1 MLPHAFPLVPFTLA
15 FSMWLPVLV
24 LVVLPTGCSTD
35 LGTGTKVVQSLQ
47 ASYPITMGRLVTA
60 QLDPSRRLRVY
71 LQICQDGD
79 EGGPVCSESD
89 LRLLAM
95 VESGRKSLLERL
107 AERYLVEGRE
117 MPIYVYGPMCDGL
130 KEMILV
136 PRCQTA
142 MALGIWDPNLKDYVI
157 YSTTYGDGVLESEG
171 FERFIEVTGRASGIA
186 RKAAKLV
193 N

>member
-1 MLPHAFPLVPFTLA
+1 MFPLPLAPPPLGFATWLLPF
-15 FSMWLPVLV
+15 VV
-24 LVVLPTGCSTD
+24 VVVLLPACTTN
-35 LGTGTKVVQSLQ
+35 LGTGTDVLQNLQ
-47 ASYPITMGRLVTA
+47 ASYPITVGRLVTTH
-60 QLDPSRRLRVY
+60 LDPSRRLRVY
-71 LQICQDGD
+71 LQICQHGD
-79 EGGPVCSESD
+79 EGGPVCSEAD

-117 MPIYVYGPMCDGL
+117 MPVYVYGPMCDGL

-142 MALGIWDPNLKDYVI
+142 LALGIWDPNLKDYVI
-157 YSTTYGDGVLESEG
+157 YSTTHGDGVLESEG

>member
-1 MLPHAFPLVPFTLA
+1 MSPLPPLV
-15 FSMWLPVLV
+15 SMWLPTLIVL
-24 LVVLPTGCSTD
+24 LPVACTTN
-35 LGTGTKVVQSLQ
+35 LGTGSQVLQ
-47 ASYPITMGRLVTA
+47 HLRASYPITVGRLVATH
-60 QLDPSRRLRVY
+60 LDPSRRLRVY

-79 EGGPVCSESD
+79 EGGPVCSEGD

-117 MPIYVYGPMCDGL
+117 MPVYVYGPMCDGL
-130 KEMILV
+130 AEMILV

-142 MALGIWDPNLKDYVI
+142 LALGIWDPNLKDYVI
-157 YSTTYGDGVLESEG
+157 YSTTHGDGVLESEG

>member
-1 MLPHAFPLVPFTLA
+1 MSPLPLAPFALA
-15 FSMWLPVLV
+15 FSMLLPLLVVVVLV
-24 LVVLPTGCSTD
+24 PTACTND
-35 LGTGTKVVQSLQ
+35 LGTGSRVLQDLQSH
-47 ASYPITMGRLVTA
+47 YPITVGRLVTA
-60 QLDPSRRLRVY
+60 QLDPARRLRVY

-95 VESGRKSLLERL
+95 VESGHKSLLERL
-107 AERYLVEGRE
+107 AERYLLEGRE
-117 MPIYVYGPMCDGL
+117 MPVYVYGPMCDGL
-130 KEMILV
+130 QEMILV

-142 MALGIWDPNLKDYVI
+142 VALGIWDPNLKDYVI
-157 YSTTYGDGVLESEG
+157 YSTTHGDGVLESEG

>member
-1 MLPHAFPLVPFTLA
+1 V
-15 FSMWLPVLV
+15 
-24 LVVLPTGCSTD
+24 
-35 LGTGTKVVQSLQ
+35 
-47 ASYPITMGRLVTA
+47 GRLVTA

-107 AERYLVEGRE
+107 AERYLLEGRE
-117 MPIYVYGPMCDGL
+117 MPVYVYGPMCDGL
-130 KEMILV
+130 KEMIRV

-142 MALGIWDPNLKDYVI
+142 VALGIWDPNLKDYVI
-157 YSTTYGDGVLESEG
+157 YSTTHGDGMLESEG

>member
-1 MLPHAFPLVPFTLA
+1 MSPLPFAPLALTFSMLLPLLVVVVLVPTA
-15 FSMWLPVLV
+15 C
-24 LVVLPTGCSTD
+24 TND
-35 LGTGTKVVQSLQ
+35 LGTGSRVLQDLQSH
-47 ASYPITMGRLVTA
+47 YPITVGRLVTA
-60 QLDPSRRLRVY
+60 QLDPVRRLRVY

-95 VESGRKSLLERL
+95 VESGHKSLLERL
-107 AERYLVEGRE
+107 AERYLLEGRE
-117 MPIYVYGPMCDGL
+117 MPVYVYGPMCDGL
-130 KEMILV
+130 EEMILV

-142 MALGIWDPNLKDYVI
+142 VALGIWDPNLKDYVI
-157 YSTTYGDGVLESEG
+157 YSTTHGDGVLESEG

>member
-1 MLPHAFPLVPFTLA
+1 MFPLAPLPLA
-15 FSMWLPVLV
+15 FSMLLPMLI
-24 LVVLPTGCSTD
+24 VVLLPAACSTN
-35 LGTGTKVVQSLQ
+35 LGTGSNAMQNLQ
-47 ASYPITMGRLVTA
+47 TSFPITVGRLVTA
-60 QLDPSRRLRVY
+60 HLDPSRRLRVY
-71 LQICQDGD
+71 LQICKDAD

-89 LRLLAM
+89 LRILAM

-117 MPIYVYGPMCDGL
+117 MPVYVYGPMCDGL
-130 KEMILV
+130 AEMILV

-142 MALGIWDPNLKDYVI
+142 LALGIWDPNLKDYVI
-157 YSTTYGDGVLESEG
+157 YSTMHGDGMLQSEG
-171 FERFIEVTGRASGIA
+171 FETFIEVTGRASGIA

>member
-1 MLPHAFPLVPFTLA
+1 VSPLPLVPLA
-15 FSMWLPVLV
+15 LTFSMLLPL
-24 LVVLPTGCSTD
+24 LVVVVFTTGCTKD
-35 LGTGTKVVQSLQ
+35 LGTGRGVVQTLQ
-47 ASYPITMGRLVTA
+47 ASYPITVGRLVTA

-95 VESGRKSLLERL
+95 VESGRKSLLKRL
-107 AERYLVEGRE
+107 AERYLLEGGE

-142 MALGIWDPNLKDYVI
+142 VALGIWDPNLKDYVI

-171 FERFIEVTGRASGIA
+171 FERFIEVTARASGIA

>member
-1 MLPHAFPLVPFTLA
+1 MFPLPLA
-15 FSMWLPVLV
+15 PLPLGFATWLL
-24 LVVLPTGCSTD
+24 LFGVVLLPACSTN
-35 LGTGTKVVQSLQ
+35 LGTGSQVVKHLQ
-47 ASYPITMGRLVTA
+47 ASYPITVGRLVATH
-60 QLDPSRRLRVY
+60 LDPSRRLRVY
-71 LQICQDGD
+71 LQLCQSGD
-79 EGGPVCSESD
+79 EGGPLCSESD

-95 VESGRKSLLERL
+95 VESGRKSLLRRL

-117 MPIYVYGPMCDGL
+117 MPVYVYGPMCDGL

-142 MALGIWDPNLKDYVI
+142 LAMGIWDPNLKDYVI
-157 YSTTYGDGVLESEG
+157 YSTTHGDGVLESEG